1 MGGQVKIRQVEDNWI
16 ESQEK
21 QRDKDD
27 ALVNFIRT
35 ARERR
40 DGERELERQDL
51 AALERKH
58 ANAQKFYELGG
69 PLRARLLLLLL
80 LLLPISTHPHTN
92 TRARTHTHTY
102 TLEF

>member
-1 MGGQVKIRQVEDNWI
+1 VKIRQVEDNWI

-69 PLRARLLLLLL
+69 PLLARI
-80 LLLPISTHPHTN
+80 LLPISTYPHTN
-92 TRARTHTHTY
+92 TRARTHPHTHIHTRI
-102 TLEF
+102 LKRWGGA